1 MQGID
6 DNTRQYTYLDKSERI
21 SIEKGIKSR
30 TSLRKIVDSLG
41 RSASI
46 IRVRSHDNGR
56 AGTEMGAQVQIAPT
70 RPNCTYTPKFKQ
82 RQIQAKLW
90 A

>member
-46 IRVRSHDNGR
+46 ISVRSH
-56 AGTEMGAQVQIAPT
+56 EMPV
-70 RPNCTYTPKFKQ
+70 
-82 RQIQAKLW
+82 
-90 A
+90 

>member
-56 AGTEMGAQVQIAPT
+56 VGTELAVQVQKWA
-70 RPNCTYTPKFKQ
+70 RRYKLHLHA
-82 RQIQAKLW
+82 QIQAKL
-90 A
+90 